1 MSVLSVTNLDVTF
14 ETAAGPVAAVRD
26 LRFRLDARETLG
38 IVGESGSGKSQSV
51 LAIMGLLAEN
61 GRAEGSVKLDGEEI
75 LNRPA
80 AEMNRVR
87 GRRIAMV
94 FQDPMTSLN
103 PHVTVGRQ
111 LARVLMEHRGRSYK
125 DALKEVEQML
135 DAVRLPAAG
144 RRLSSYPH
152 EFSGGMRQRVMIA
165 GALLCRPEVLIAD
178 EPTTA
183 LDVTVQASIL
193 ALLRELRDAFGTALI
208 LITHDL
214 GVVAGNCDQ
223 VIVMQDGERREE
235 GATADIF
242 ASPRDPYTR
251 KLLAA
256 VPRLDER
263 TPLRPALAD
272 DGADPL
278 LEVRGLSVRFPLPRQ
293 RLLARREYFRAVED
307 ADLTLAP
314 AETLGV
320 VGESGCG
327 KSSLARAV
335 LRLLPVTEGTV
346 ALLGRPLDRLDRA
359 AMRAVRRDLQL
370 VFQDP
375 LGSLDPRMP
384 IGEIVAEPLTVHE
397 RSLRRPERRERVEAM
412 LERVGLGP
420 ETLSRYPHELSGGQ
434 CQRAGIARALVT
446 RPRLLICDEAVSALD
461 VSVQAGIIDLLL
473 SLQQEMGLG
482 ILFIAHDLAVVR
494 RVSHRVMV
502 MYLGRVVERN
512 RAGELYA
519 RPRHPYTRALL
530 DAVPVPDPAVE
541 RRRSPPPAARDLP
554 VPWNPPAGCAY
565 RTRCPWAVERCA
577 AEEPPLR
584 SVGGGEVACHRAE
597 ELDLSLTTPV
607 TRQGGSAAAD
617 R

>member
-1 MSVLSVTNLDVTF
+1 MSVLEVTNLDVTF
-14 ETAAGPVAAVRD
+14 DTAAGPVAAVRD
-26 LRFRLDARETLG
+26 LRFRLQARETLG

-61 GRAEGSVKLDGEEI
+61 GRAGGSVKLDGEEI

-111 LARVLMEHRGRSYK
+111 LARVLMEHRGRSWK
-125 DALKEVEQML
+125 DAMKEVEQML
-135 DAVRLPAAG
+135 DAVRLPAPR

-223 VIVMQDGERREE
+223 VIVLQDGERREE
-235 GATADIF
+235 GTTEGVF
-242 ASPRDPYTR
+242 ASPRHDYTR
-251 KLLAA
+251 RLLAA

-263 TPLRPALAD
+263 TPLRAAPD
-272 DGADPL
+272 TGACAPV
-278 LEVRGLSVRFPLPRQ
+278 LEVRHLTVQFPLPRQ
-293 RLLARREYFRAVED
+293 RLLARREYFCAVEA

-314 AETLGV
+314 GETLGV

-335 LRLLPVTEGTV
+335 LRLLPASEGRV

-359 AMRAVRRDLQL
+359 GMRAVRRDLQL

-384 IGEIVAEPLTVHE
+384 IGEIVAEPLLVHE
-397 RSLRRPERRERVEAM
+397 RGLSRGERRERVAAM

-420 ETLSRYPHELSGGQ
+420 ETVSRYAHELSGGQ
-434 CQRAGIARALVT
+434 CQRVGIARALVT

-473 SLQQEMGLG
+473 SLQQEMGLAV
-482 ILFIAHDLAVVR
+482 LFIAHDLAVVR

-502 MYLGRVVERN
+502 MYLGRIVERN
-512 RAGELYA
+512 GAGELYA

-541 RRRSPPPAARDLP
+541 RRRPRPAAAGDLP
-554 VPWNPPAGCAY
+554 VPWNPPSGCAY

-577 AEEPPLR
+577 ADEPALR
-584 SVGGGEVACHRAE
+584 SVDGGEAACHLAD
-597 ELDLSLTTPV
+597 ELDLSLT
-607 TRQGGSAAAD
+607 RQAAPAAAD

>member
-1 MSVLSVTNLDVTF
+1 MSVLEVTNLDVTF
-14 ETAAGPVAAVRD
+14 DTAAGPVAAVRD
-26 LRFRLDARETLG
+26 LRFRLEARQTLG

-61 GRAEGSVKLDGEEI
+61 GQSGGSVKLDGKEI

-80 AEMNRVR
+80 AEMNRIR

-111 LARVLMEHRGRSYK
+111 LARVLMEHRGRSWK
-125 DALKEVEQML
+125 DAIKEVEQML
-135 DAVRLPAAG
+135 DAVRLPAPR

-223 VIVMQDGERREE
+223 VIVLQDGERREE
-235 GATADIF
+235 GATEEIF
-242 ASPRDPYTR
+242 ASPRDDYTR
-251 KLLAA
+251 RLLAA

-263 TPLRPALAD
+263 TPLRAALAT
-272 DGADPL
+272 GASAPV
-278 LEVRGLSVRFPLPRQ
+278 LEVRDLTVQFPLPRQ
-293 RLLARREYFRAVED
+293 RLLASREQFRAVQA
-307 ADLTLAP
+307 ADLTLA
-314 AETLGV
+314 AGETLGV

-335 LRLLPVTEGTV
+335 LRLLPASEGRV
-346 ALLGRPLDRLDRA
+346 VLLGRPLDRLGRA
-359 AMRAVRRDLQL
+359 GMRAVRRDLQL

-384 IGEIVAEPLTVHE
+384 IGEIVAEPLLVHE
-397 RSLRRPERRERVEAM
+397 RALSRGERRERVAAV
-412 LERVGLGP
+412 LARVGLGS
-420 ETLSRYPHELSGGQ
+420 ETVSRYPHELSGGP
-434 CQRAGIARALVT
+434 AS
-446 RPRLLICDEAVSALD
+446 P
-461 VSVQAGIIDLLL
+461 
-473 SLQQEMGLG
+473 
-482 ILFIAHDLAVVR
+482 
-494 RVSHRVMV
+494 
-502 MYLGRVVERN
+502 GR
-512 RAGELYA
+512 
-519 RPRHPYTRALL
+519 
-530 DAVPVPDPAVE
+530 
-541 RRRSPPPAARDLP
+541 
-554 VPWNPPAGCAY
+554 
-565 RTRCPWAVERCA
+565 
-577 AEEPPLR
+577 
-584 SVGGGEVACHRAE
+584 
-597 ELDLSLTTPV
+597 
-607 TRQGGSAAAD
+607 
-617 R
+617 

>member
-1 MSVLSVTNLDVTF
+1 MSVLEVTNLDVTF
-14 ETAAGPVAAVRD
+14 DTAAGPVAAVRD
-26 LRFRLDARETLG
+26 LRFRLAARQTLG

-61 GRAEGSVKLDGEEI
+61 GRSGGSVKLDGKEI

-80 AEMNRVR
+80 AEMNRIR

-111 LARVLMEHRGRSYK
+111 LARVLVEHRGRSWK

-135 DAVRLPAAG
+135 DAVRLPAAR

-223 VIVMQDGERREE
+223 VIVLQDGERREE
-235 GATADIF
+235 GATEEIF
-242 ASPRDPYTR
+242 ASPRDDYTR
-251 KLLAA
+251 RLLAA

-263 TPLRPALAD
+263 TPLRAALD
-272 DGADPL
+272 SGASAPV
-278 LEVRGLSVRFPLPRQ
+278 LEVRDLTVQFPLPRQ
-293 RLLARREYFRAVED
+293 RLFARREYFRAVEA

-314 AETLGV
+314 GETLGV

-335 LRLLPVTEGTV
+335 LRLLPASEGRV
-346 ALLGRPLDRLDRA
+346 VLLGRPLDGLDRA

-384 IGEIVAEPLTVHE
+384 IGEIVAEPLLVHE
-397 RSLRRPERRERVEAM
+397 RTLSRGERRERVAAM

-420 ETLSRYPHELSGGQ
+420 ETVSRYPHELSGGQ
-434 CQRAGIARALVT
+434 CQRAGIARSLIT

-473 SLQQEMGLG
+473 SLQQEMGLA

-502 MYLGRVVERN
+502 MYLGRIVERN
-512 RAGELYA
+512 GAGELYA

-541 RRRSPPPAARDLP
+541 RRRAPPAAARDLP
-554 VPWNPPAGCAY
+554 VPWSPPSGCAY

-577 AEEPPLR
+577 EEEPALR
-584 SVGGGEVACHRAE
+584 VLHGGEAACHRAG
-597 ELDLSLTTPV
+597 ELDLSV
-607 TRQGGSAAAD
+607 TRPAAPGAAG

>member
-1 MSVLSVTNLDVTF
+1 MTVLSVANLDVTF
-14 ETAAGPVAAVRD
+14 DTAEGPVEAVRD
-26 LRFRLDARETLG
+26 LRFRLGARETLG

-61 GRAEGSVKLDGEEI
+61 GRVEGSVRLDDEEI
-75 LNRPA
+75 LNRPP
-80 AEMNRVR
+80 AELNRIR

-111 LARVLMEHRGRSYK
+111 LARVLMEHRGRSYR

-135 DAVRLPAAG
+135 DAVRLPAAH

-214 GVVAGNCDQ
+214 GVVAGNCDY

-235 GATADIF
+235 GTTEQIF
-242 ASPRDPYTR
+242 AHPRDPYTR

-263 TPLRPALAD
+263 TPLRPRLATGD
-272 DGADPL
+272 APAL
-278 LEVRGLSVRFPLPRQ
+278 LEVRDLTVRFPLPRQ
-293 RLLARREYFRAVED
+293 KRLARREYFRAVEE
-307 ADLTLAP
+307 ADLTLSP
-314 AETLGV
+314 GETLGI

-327 KSSLARAV
+327 KSSLARA
-335 LRLLPVTEGTV
+335 LLQLLPGSTGRV
-346 ALLGRPLDRLDRA
+346 ALLGRSLDGLGRRE
-359 AMRAVRRDLQL
+359 MRATRRDLQL

-375 LGSLDPRMP
+375 LGSLDPRMS
-384 IGEIVAEPLTVHE
+384 IERIVAEPLTVHE
-397 RSLRRPERRERVEAM
+397 RGLTRAARRDRVVAM

-434 CQRAGIARALVT
+434 CQRAGIARALIT
-446 RPRLLICDEAVSALD
+446 APRLVICDEAVSALD
-461 VSVQAGIIDLLL
+461 VSVQAGILDLLL
-473 SLQQEMGLG
+473 SLQQDMGLSM
-482 ILFIAHDLAVVR
+482 LFIAHDLAVVR

-512 RAGELYA
+512 LAGEIYS

-541 RRRSPPPAARDLP
+541 KARQAPAAARDLP
-554 VPWNPPAGCAY
+554 VPWDPPTGCHY
-565 RTRCPWAVERCA
+565 RTRCPWAVARCEA
-577 AEEPPLR
+577 EPPALDAFG
-584 SVGGGEVACHRAE
+584 SGEVACHRAG
-597 ELDLSLTTPV
+597 ELDLEFRGRTVSG
-607 TRQGGSAAAD
+607 RAD

>member
-1 MSVLSVTNLDVTF
+1 MRWTPGT
-14 ETAAGPVAAVRD
+14 GPDERALRHQSGRHLRD
-26 LRFRLDARETLG
+26 RRGPGGGGA
-38 IVGESGSGKSQSV
+38 
-51 LAIMGLLAEN
+51 
-61 GRAEGSVKLDGEEI
+61 
-75 LNRPA
+75 RPA
-80 AEMNRVR
+80 LPAGRPGDAGHRRRVR
-87 GRRIAMV
+87 LGQEPVGAGHHGPAGGERPRRGQREAGRRG
-94 FQDPMTSLN
+94 DPE
-103 PHVTVGRQ
+103 PAGGGDEPRAQ

-223 VIVMQDGERREE
+223 VIVMQDGQRREE
-235 GATADIF
+235 GATAEIF

-251 KLLAA
+251 QLLAA

-263 TPLRPALAD
+263 TPLRPALAA
-272 DGADPL
+272 DGADAL
-278 LEVRGLSVRFPLPRQ
+278 LEVRDLSVRFPLPRQ
-293 RLLARREYFRAVED
+293 QLFARREYFRAVED

-346 ALLGRPLDRLDRA
+346 ALLGRPLVRLDRA
-359 AMRAVRRDLQL
+359 RMRAVRRDLQL
-370 VFQDP
+370 VYQDP

-384 IGEIVAEPLTVHE
+384 IGEIVAEPLLVHE
-397 RSLRRPERRERVEAM
+397 RALTRGERRERVAAL

-420 ETLSRYPHELSGGQ
+420 ETASRYPHELSGGQ

-512 RAGELYA
+512 RAGELYR

-541 RRRSPPPAARDLP
+541 RRRPRPAPARDLP
-554 VPWNPPAGCAY
+554 LPWNPPSGCAY
-565 RTRCPWAVERCA
+565 RTRCPWAVARCT
-577 AEEPPLR
+577 AEVPALR
-584 SVGGGEVACHRAE
+584 LLDGGEAACHRAD
-597 ELDLSLTTPV
+597 ELDLSV
-607 TRQGGSAAAD
+607 TRPAAPAVAD